1 MTRINIKP
9 RQVRLTSLVA
19 LIVGLATS
27 GAAQAVSCQSGAKAA
42 ADLWKEYDEIA
53 KQVGCAVGTG
63 AAAIASSGATLPK
76 SVQIYRKCL
85 DKANEADKTTR
96 KMIAKWNELN
106 KNGWG
111 TIGPRR
117 LALDTRHTGTIRSA
131 FTRMFITESP
141 LRHDRLMVNLT
152 KKRFRGKTDVVVC
165 KYLPGSNDGTQIDHY
180 TIGKGL
186 DNKGQAWI
194 KEYSGVRGRI
204 VSVFLNGKSAAKSMK
219 YTLWA
224 NTSPAP
230 SASGDGNS
238 NSGGSND
245 EQGGVSKGVPSGSGD
260 VAEGVRDIRDSTTA
274 AADPSG
280 NNNND
285 NNDGA
290 DLESVP
296 VDNPNL
302 DPGITPVEAQAS
314 QKGMADAARLAGR
327 WDTQHGEL
335 RLRQLGDL
343 IVGDYADRGVLI
355 GRIDGACVAGTFTN
369 GPRNGVFRFT
379 MKGADRFEGQWA
391 WHGQSPSKPWSGQRS
406 GPAPD
411 TFRNFTRDGSTI
423 TSTTNKR
430 DVFDGI
436 YESNHGRVALW
447 ARHLFVVGDY
457 AKKGLLLGMWDGDSF
472 VGRFTNNDRT
482 GWFDLKFLSK
492 TGDFRSGRWGWLD
505 SNRSGEWNL
514 NEVSDFAYPAEVSFP
529 GVSCP

>member
-1 MTRINIKP
+1 MHAKRG
-9 RQVRLTSLVA
+9 RVRLA
-19 LIVGLATS
+19 GLAAVVAGLAMS

-42 ADLWKEYDEIA
+42 ADLWKEYDKIA
-53 KQVGCAVGTG
+53 KQVGCAAGTG
-63 AAAIASSGATLPK
+63 AAAIASAGTTLPQ
-76 SVQIYRKCL
+76 SVQIYRQCL
-85 DKANEADKTTR
+85 EKANEADKTTR

-117 LALDTRHTGTIRSA
+117 LALDTQHSGTIRGA

-141 LRHDRLMVNLT
+141 LRQDRLTVNLT
-152 KKRFRGKTDVVVC
+152 KQRFRGKTDVVVC
-165 KYLPGSNDGTQIDHY
+165 SYLPDSNDGTQIDHY
-180 TIGKGL
+180 TIAKGL

-194 KEYSGVRGRI
+194 KEYSGLQGRI
-204 VSVFLNGKSAAKSMK
+204 VSVFINGRSAAKSMK

-224 NTSPAP
+224 DTSAAPDADSSAQSEASNSRADAP
-230 SASGDGNS
+230 SDDTNS
-238 NSGGSND
+238 VPGGSR
-245 EQGGVSKGVPSGSGD
+245 D
-260 VAEGVRDIRDSTTA
+260 VAEGVGTINTDQANQTGSNS
-274 AADPSG
+274 SG
-280 NNNND
+280 EK
-285 NNDGA
+285 GRLQQA
-290 DLESVP
+290 PAV
-296 VDNPNL
+296 NPNL
-302 DPGITPVEAQAS
+302 DAGITPVEAQAS
-314 QKGMADAARLAGR
+314 AKGQQGAAGMAGR

-355 GRIDGACVAGTFTN
+355 GRINGDCLAGVFTN

-379 MKGADRFEGQWA
+379 VKGGDRFKGQWA
-391 WHGQSPSKPWSGQRS
+391 WHGQTPNNPWSGKRT

-423 TSTTNKR
+423 TSRANTR

-436 YESNHGRVALW
+436 YKTNHGRVALW

-472 VGRFTNNDRT
+472 VGRFTNDDRT
-482 GWFDLKFLSK
+482 GWFDLTFLSK
-492 TGDFRSGRWGWLD
+492 TGDFRRGRWGWLD
-505 SNRSGEWNL
+505 SDRGGAWKL